1 MQVYIRPASSH
12 NSGRLGRTMTLLREE
27 DALGED
33 TSELLATIEESF
45 GIRFPD
51 YREVVGKSVQE
62 LAAYISDASQHL
74 RAEDCLSAIM
84 FYRLR
89 RAFCDLFGTPRAVI
103 RPGTPIAVLLP
114 WRSRR
119 ARWHRLQRHLD
130 LTLPKL
136 TYPLWLVG
144 VSLVAAVSSCI
155 GLETIL
161 GLGFVGIAI
170 GSFVLWI
177 CALLGLFPL
186 ARNFPRSCETCG
198 DLVRLVLA
206 RNYSSFASQY
216 GGSSVNEIVGLLR
229 QLMAAELGIGLSEIT
244 PDTRIHGYL
253 GIE

>member
-1 MQVYIRPASSH
+1 
-12 NSGRLGRTMTLLREE
+12 MTLLHEE
-27 DALGED
+27 KALGED
-33 TSELLATIEESF
+33 TCELLATIEESF
-45 GIRFPD
+45 GIQFPD
-51 YREVVGKSVQE
+51 DGEIVGKSVQE
-62 LAAYISDASQHL
+62 VAVYIYGASQQL
-74 RAEDCLSAIM
+74 RTEDCLSAIT

-89 RAFCDLFGTPRAVI
+89 RAFRDLFGTPRTVI
-103 RPGTPIAVLLP
+103 RPATPVGVLLP

-136 TYPLWLVG
+136 TYPLWLVA

-177 CALLGLFPL
+177 CVVSGLFPL
-186 ARNFPRSCETCG
+186 ARNFPRGCETCG
-198 DLVRLVLA
+198 DLVRLALA

-216 GGSSVNEIVGLLR
+216 GGCSVNEIVGLLR
-229 QLMAAELGIGLSEIT
+229 QMLAAELGIGLSEIT